1 MEMNIKNESLSVCS
15 QVCRTKNTFTA
26 ECDVIVPDSKP
37 DILKVLQLSARP
49 KVTSCETKNGRVS
62 VTGTITYN
70 ILYLADDEE
79 KCIKAITSSCEFS
92 NVVREDAISE
102 NMLTFV
108 DVDVSELNC
117 NVANCRKLTLKAS
130 LCMSLQVYSC
140 YNLDLVSEIEG
151 ACIKSRQISSSTI
164 CAHAQSTSILTD
176 SFPLASGKSPVKEIL
191 KTDGVITDSEIKI
204 IDDKAILKG
213 NLRITVLY
221 KSELKTEY
229 AQSEIPF
236 AHIVEAEG
244 IREDMNAEYCVR
256 LCGIDASPSTNSD
269 GQMCVIDF
277 SADLYFRVIA
287 RCTYSA
293 KCVVDA
299 FKPHGK
305 LECKHTPVAS
315 QYIDTTIKRN
325 VDIREKITLPD
336 SFPAI
341 SSVYQVV
348 VRPFVENCSADGES
362 LRTSGY
368 AEVYIL
374 YLSDDESSP
383 VYSYKTNV
391 DFSSTCES
399 PGCMITPVSDCTMK
413 NMSYTISSDNC
424 VEVRATL
431 DVTVQCIRTCELEAV
446 YDVSELEYVP
456 EKRPGII
463 VSCVCS
469 GRKLW
474 DIAKEYCVHPDNILK
489 ANALESEDGITPHMA
504 LIIPK

>member
-1 MEMNIKNESLSVCS
+1 METTIKNESLSVCS
-15 QVCRTKNTFTA
+15 SVCRTKNTFTA

-49 KVTSCETKNGRVS
+49 RVTSCETKNGRVS
-62 VTGTITYN
+62 VSGTVAYN

-79 KCIKAITSSCEFS
+79 KCIKSITSSCEFS
-92 NVVREDAISE
+92 NVVREDSISE

-117 NVANCRKLTLKAS
+117 SVANCRKLTLRAS

-151 ACIKSRQISSSTI
+151 ACTKSKQISSSTV
-164 CAHAQSTSILTD
+164 CAHAQSISTLTD
-176 SFPLASGKSPVKEIL
+176 SFPLSSGKAPIKEIL
-191 KTDGVITDSEIKI
+191 KTDAVITDSEIKI
-204 IDDKAILKG
+204 IDDKAIIKG

-221 KSELKTEY
+221 KTDSKIEH
-229 AQSEIPF
+229 AQSEVPF

-244 IREDMNAEYCVR
+244 IREDMDCEYSVK
-256 LCGIDASPSTNSD
+256 LYSIDSSPTADSD
-269 GQMCVIDF
+269 GQMCIIDF
-277 SADLYFRVIA
+277 SADLCFRVIA

-299 FKPHGK
+299 FLPHGN
-305 LECKHTPVAS
+305 LECNHTHICVDFT
-315 QYIDTTIKRN
+315 DTTINKN
-325 VDIREKITLPD
+325 IDIREKITLPE
-336 SFPAI
+336 SFPHI

-348 VRPFVENCSADGES
+348 VRPFVESCSVDGET

-383 VYSYKTNV
+383 VYSYKTNI
-391 DFSSTCES
+391 DFSSSCES

-413 NMSYTISSDNC
+413 NMSYTINSDNC

-431 DVTVQCIRTCELEAV
+431 NLKVQCIRTTEADAIHSV
-446 YDVSELEYVP
+446 NELEYTP

-463 VSCVCS
+463 VSCMCS
-469 GRKLW
+469 ERKLW
-474 DIAKEYCVHPDNILK
+474 DIAKEYGVHPANILK
-489 ANALESEDGITPHMA
+489 ANALESENDIIPHMA